1 MPFSAERSYGRTSE
15 SVDGTKEE
23 VALWMRYFGADDA
36 ITLDGGGSSAMAIL
50 DGTVVLENVPVHGT
64 VPGVER
70 AVATCIGF
78 ALRE

>member
-1 MPFSAERSYGRTSE
+1 
-15 SVDGTKEE
+15 
-23 VALWMRYFGADDA
+23 MRYFGADDA